1 VQAGAHPT
9 HPTDPT
15 QERERE
21 NLFRWSVLGVSGVL
35 GARQLALPGG
45 AEQPPLHASAAEDLP
60 SPGSARRRHTSDD
73 SLPSMTYS
81 ADAAPDRA
89 PAVHVLISIAREREV
104 QPLPHRRNPNTARL
118 PRNACALERAALAA
132 PLLSTDLAIRSSLLL
147 YSLDRECMSEA
158 VVVVG
163 ARQLARS
170 WFVIRAGGGRG
181 ICVIQLFPPGTS
193 GQMCWLQV
201 NVLDFRSCNVNHCEF
216 GPKSNC

>member
-1 VQAGAHPT
+1 MLH
-9 HPTDPT
+9 T
-15 QERERE
+15 QHTRHTRQTQHKKERERTME
-21 NLFRWSVLGVSGVL
+21 RTFSD
-35 GARQLALPGG
+35 GACWVCRVCWVRQLALPGG

-104 QPLPHRRNPNTARL
+104 QPLPHRRSPNTARL

-193 GQMCWLQV
+193 GQMC
-201 NVLDFRSCNVNHCEF
+201 
-216 GPKSNC
+216 

>member
-1 VQAGAHPT
+1 MERTPPRNSCFT
-9 HPTDPT
+9 PNTPDTPDRPNT
-15 QERERE
+15 RKRERE
-21 NLFRWSVLGVSGVL
+21 PFPMERVGCVGCVRL
-35 GARQLALPGG
+35 GARQLALLGG

-104 QPLPHRRNPNTARL
+104 QPLPHRRSPNTARL

-132 PLLSTDLAIRSSLLL
+132 PLLSTDLAIRSSLLF

-193 GQMCWLQV
+193 GQMC
-201 NVLDFRSCNVNHCEF
+201 
-216 GPKSNC
+216 